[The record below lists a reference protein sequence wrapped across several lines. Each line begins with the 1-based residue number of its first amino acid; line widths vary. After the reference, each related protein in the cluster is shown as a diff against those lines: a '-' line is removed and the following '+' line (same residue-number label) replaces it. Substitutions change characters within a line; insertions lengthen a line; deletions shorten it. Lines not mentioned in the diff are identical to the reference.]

1 MTAVRAIRDHRIQK
15 NIAARAARSVSAYV
29 PRYARHTLLT
39 ASATTATVRQGL
51 SAQRASAAD
60 WQLMATTVSSTHSAH
75 ATTTTMAT
83 ASRATAHATT
93 TTARAI
99 HHASSRAIVHA
110 TTIRKATTSSRA
122 ATSSV
127 AISLVRV
134 AISAR
139 EDTSSVAVTSRA
151 DTSSAAVIS
160 SVAAISRAVIANT
173 RQDIIRMR
181 STA

>member
-110 TTIRKATTSSRA
+110 TTTTLRATASRA
-122 ATSSV
+122 VVTTV
-127 AISLVRV
+127 A
-134 AISAR
+134 AI
-139 EDTSSVAVTSRA
+139 
-151 DTSSAAVIS
+151 TSSAEATAS
-160 SVAAISRAVIANT
+160 RVAATTAASAHQTMIQT
-173 RQDIIRMR
+173 Q
-181 STA
+181 STASRSA